1 MNRQQ
6 IEARVTQHFIDHFKP
21 DRAFHA
27 QLERQDLPDWS
38 SLNHV
43 LFFIRLEKNLGIK
56 FSGEELVGATR
67 VDKIFDL
74 VERKLRGGP

>member
-1 MNRQQ
+1 MNRQE
-6 IEARVTQHFIDHFKP
+6 IEAQVTQHFIEHFKP
-21 DRAFHA
+21 DKPFHA

-43 LFFIRLEKNLGIK
+43 LFFIRLEKSLRIK
-56 FSGEELVGATR
+56 FTGEELVGATR

-74 VERKLRGGP
+74 VERKLHAAS